1 MHNNQLTYCV
11 DSYRHEIYS
20 NNAKE
25 EGDREEVLSFLS
37 APAAQMFSAAQA
49 ALYLLAKATLSGNF
63 DCIVCLIFAFVS
75 SDRSSCCD
83 AAPSHTKQTF

>member
-37 APAAQMFSAAQA
+37 APATQMFFTDQA
-49 ALYLLAKATLSGNF
+49 ALYPLAKATLSGNF
-63 DCIVCLIFAFVS
+63 DCIVCLIFAFVF
-75 SDRSSCCD
+75 SCVTFVHCV
-83 AAPSHTKQTF
+83 SHLE

>member
-25 EGDREEVLSFLS
+25 EGDGEEVLSFLS
-37 APAAQMFSAAQA
+37 APAAQMFFADQA

-63 DCIVCLIFAFVS
+63 DCIFA
-75 SDRSSCCD
+75 
-83 AAPSHTKQTF
+83 

>member
-1 MHNNQLTYCV
+1 MKKNSVKEHTIMHNNQLTYCV

-63 DCIVCLIFAFVS
+63 ESTLIALFA
-75 SDRSSCCD
+75 
-83 AAPSHTKQTF
+83 